1 MKCLVNRESI
11 FDLLLAL
18 TFSPQRD
25 KGELLFDLLILLRY
39 N

>member
-1 MKCLVNRESI
+1 MFGQSI

-18 TFSPQRD
+18 TFPPQRN